1 MKKEKYSLVQ
11 SSQNKSTYKKTISTI
26 KSFNIE
32 DIDSSLLSQQKIVNK
47 SIVCYV
53 DNLIKKTIFIIIVL
67 SLMIIGGSIY
77 FKNSYEK
84 KVSEIDTIFQDLS
97 TNLVEIE
104 KKKQYVESK
113 LKLTEYEA
121 EKLHNDLQK
130 LLGQLNQEYK
140 ASSKREG
147 L

>member
-84 KVSEIDTIFQDLS
+84 EVSEIDTIFQDLS